1 MNRNYIFAI
10 SALTSVCVSAD
21 VKAENLYPSRVDLT
35 GKLGNERTLGE
46 LDLMSPIKQDP
57 NKIIYIDFRGQI
69 DNDQAQ
75 EFNLGLGVRKII
87 NTKLLGEAIIGNY
100 GFLDVRKSENNNMFY
115 QTTLGAELLSEKFDL
130 RSNIYIPINQ
140 EEKINTTDV
149 NLSNSQSGV
158 RVSYS
163 DSEKAMYGIDVE
175 TGTGFKLDE
184 KASLRFYAGAYH
196 FENSDVENVTG
207 PRFRTEFLV
216 DNAFMNQ
223 ENSKFTL
230 GYEWQHDKPR
240 GSQGFLSA
248 RLSIP
253 FGANKDS
260 KLEGMQKRMLSP
272 VVRDIDIVTSN
283 KVQTENALFEDGT
296 AIENFYNGV
305 DTAQE
310 LHDSTTMGDKNSLVV
325 ISDDLNTPY
334 SSVIS
339 EGQKVVGGQSF
350 VKLKTPTGKTVFYKT
365 QGKQDPVVE
374 NTNGNTV
381 FTTAESTDASK
392 IEVFGLQT
400 KAGSNNTSIVLPT
413 FTKIE
418 FDSSVS
424 ADELLGKVKL
434 VNLKNED
441 LTYTIVVANP
451 DFDDQQ
457 PVGPGNEEYLTD
469 VLTIDSATGE
479 IKAGSNIAGA
489 NDMIEAM
496 VTVTDSS
503 GEDHETFLQLANENI
518 TNADYT
524 TVLPGTYY
532 TNGVTINFGTDLNNT
547 DANAGGKTKIE
558 YVADLINKLLEKD
571 KAGDGAIIKALE
583 KNQPHLV
590 NFNNLADLGSTAGNA
605 YFYAIPN
612 SQDLQADEIF
622 PNANANNGADTVS
635 SNRDASVEEIVH
647 MIHNYGITYA
657 RPDLQVKLDQL
668 TQAAL
673 DAGKLDWAE
682 GHELP
687 RGDLDDEYLADCV
700 EAFYNLKAGAGYVK
714 TGVGLDPGSNRDDL
728 KAFDP
733 EMHDLIA
740 EIFPDSLDLGY

>member
-1 MNRNYIFAI
+1 MNKKQILAFT
-10 SALTSVCVSAD
+10 ALTNVVTLQ
-21 VKAENLYPSRVDLT
+21 AEAIDNIYPSRVDLT
-35 GKLGNERTLGE
+35 GKFGSERTLGE
-46 LDLMSPIKQDP
+46 IDLMSPIKQDP

-75 EFNLGLGVRKII
+75 EFNLGLGYRQII
-87 NTKLLGEAIIGNY
+87 NTKMLGEAIIGNY

-115 QTTLGAELLSEKFDL
+115 QTTLGAEVLSEKFDFRTNL
-130 RSNIYIPINQ
+130 YIPFNQ
-140 EEKINTTDV
+140 EESINTTDV

-163 DSEKAMYGIDVE
+163 DSEKAMYGIDAEV
-175 TGTGFKLDE
+175 GTGFKLDKE
-184 KASLRFYAGAYH
+184 TSLRFYAGAYH

-207 PRFRTEFLV
+207 PRFRTEFLAN
-216 DNAFMNQ
+216 NALMGQ
-223 ENSKFTL
+223 ENSRFTL

-240 GSQGFLSA
+240 GTQGFLSA

-253 FGANKDS
+253 FGENKNS

-272 VVRDIDIVTSN
+272 VVRDIDIVTNN
-283 KVQTENALFEDGT
+283 KVKNENALFDDGT
-296 AIENFYNGV
+296 AVANFYDDVN
-305 DTAQE
+305 TADE
-310 LHDSTTMGDKNSLVV
+310 LHNSTTMGDENSLVV
-325 ISDDLNTPY
+325 ISDDVNTSY
-334 SSVIS
+334 SSIIS
-339 EGQKVVGGQSF
+339 EGQKVVGGQT
-350 VKLKTPTGKTVFYKT
+350 VIKLKTPSGKTVYYKT
-365 QGKQDPVVE
+365 KGKQAPLVE
-374 NTNGNTV
+374 NTTGNAV

-392 IEVFGLQT
+392 IEVAGLQT
-400 KAGSNNTSIVLPT
+400 KSGSSNTSIVVPS

-418 FDSSVS
+418 FDSSV
-424 ADELLGKVKL
+424 AVDELLGEVKL
-434 VNLKNED
+434 VNLKDEA
-441 LTYTIVVANP
+441 LTYAIVVANP
-451 DFDDQQ
+451 DYDDQQ
-457 PVGPGNEEYLTD
+457 PVGPGNEEYLTN
-469 VLTIDSATGE
+469 VLVIDSATGK
-479 IKAGSNIAGA
+479 IKAGSNIASA
-489 NDMIEAM
+489 PDMIEAM

-503 GEDHETFLQLANENI
+503 GDDHETFVQLANENI
-518 TNADYT
+518 TNLDYKT
-524 TVLPGTYY
+524 ILPGTYY
-532 TNGVTINFGTDLNNT
+532 TNGITINFGNDLNNA
-547 DANAGGKTKIE
+547 DSNASNKTKIE

-590 NFNNLADLGSTAGNA
+590 NFNSLADLGSNAGSA

-622 PNANANNGADTVS
+622 PNANGNNGADSVS

-647 MIHNYGITYA
+647 LIHNYGITYA
-657 RPDLQVKLDQL
+657 RPDLQAKLDQL

-673 DAGKLDWAE
+673 DAGKLDWAD

-700 EAFYNLKAGAGYVK
+700 EAFYNLKAGSGYVK

-728 KAFDP
+728 KAFDR